1 MTGKGADAAAR
12 LAGYILVCAF
22 FGLAFSN
29 NGIRI
34 TFHGELTTSSRG
46 ELNFWLGQV
55 LLLCPGML
63 LVGYGSGARLL
74 PFLRR
79 VGERVGSMMGSE
91 RRTALV
97 ALVLLGLAAARIGR
111 SLFLLDM
118 PITDDELSVEFGGR
132 VLASGHVMA
141 HLPLPPETI
150 PSLFLLFRDGAVG
163 SFDWPGG
170 QILAAA
176 AAITRLG
183 PVLWAAIAAVP
194 VAAVAIAVGRRLGA
208 AWGLVA
214 ALVFLCSPMA
224 ALLSMTTHAQL
235 ASRAFFSLALMMFS
249 AADIDGR
256 PGQWAATGALVG
268 ATFLCRPLEAAFLSA
283 PIAAWI
289 VFHAVRGT
297 PGYRRAMIAT
307 GAGFLPAVLLF
318 AAHSY
323 AATGNPLLPARF
335 ASPEH
340 VDIVARSLWARF
352 GDNFS
357 YNVLML
363 AIWFL
368 GPVGFILVAAGAGS
382 DQFTRIACAAVVSDL
397 VLTMFHDNAGLH
409 IVGPIHYSECAAP
422 LAIVAAYGV
431 KNILLFFSNGA
442 LARLA
447 GALAVAIGVG
457 MPIVTLMQGMALRQ
471 QAEVQRILYA
481 AVEKNVREPGSPRAV
496 VLTPSFFSI
505 VNAYPNLGAV
515 GTWVHDW
522 RRPRLDLSDDVL
534 YLRDVPHAEPEL
546 RSLFPD
552 RRFYR
557 LQPLR
562 QPPYVV
568 VVPLDGGAPR
578 PLIGES

>member
-22 FGLAFSN
+22 FGLAASN
-29 NGIRI
+29 NGIRV

-63 LVGYGSGARLL
+63 LIGYGAGARLQPL
-74 PFLRR
+74 LRR
-79 VGERVGSMMGSE
+79 VGERAGSMTASE
-91 RRTALV
+91 RRTALL
-97 ALVLLGLAAARIGR
+97 ALTLVGLAAARIGR
-111 SLFLLDM
+111 SLFLLDL
-118 PITDDELSVEFGGR
+118 PITDDELAVEFGGR

-150 PSLFLLFRDGAVG
+150 PSLFLLVRDGAVG

-176 AAITRLG
+176 AALTRLG
-183 PVLWAAIAAVP
+183 PLLWAMIAVVP
-194 VAAVAIAVGRRLGA
+194 VAAVAVTVGRRLGA
-208 AWGLVA
+208 QWGLVA
-214 ALVFLCSPMA
+214 ALIFLCSPMA

-235 ASRAFFSLALMMFS
+235 ASRAFFSLALMAFS
-249 AADIDGR
+249 FADVDGR

-268 ATFLCRPLEAAFLSA
+268 ATFLCRPLETAFLSA
-283 PIAAWI
+283 PIAVWI
-289 VFHAVRGT
+289 VFQAVRGT
-297 PGYRRAMIAT
+297 PGYRAGMMAAA
-307 GAGFLPAVLLF
+307 AGFLPAVLVF

-323 AATGNPLLPARF
+323 AMTGNPFLPARF

-340 VDIVARSLWARF
+340 VDVVARSLWARF

-368 GPVGFILVAAGAGS
+368 GPIGLILVAAGAGS
-382 DQFTRIACAAVVSDL
+382 DRLTRIACATVLSGLA
-397 VLTMFHDNAGLH
+397 LTMFHDNAGLH

-422 LAIVAAYGV
+422 LAIVAAFGFR
-431 KNILLFFSNGA
+431 NILLFFSGA
-442 LARLA
+442 ARARLA

-457 MPIVTLMQGMALRQ
+457 MPIVTVMQGLALRQ
-471 QAEVQRILYA
+471 QAQVQRILYA

-496 VLTPSFFSI
+496 VLAPWLFTI
-505 VNAYPNLGAV
+505 VNAYPDLGAV

-522 RRPRLDLSDDVL
+522 RRPQLDLSDDVL
-534 YLRDVPHAEPEL
+534 YLRDVPRAEPEL
-546 RSLFPD
+546 RRLFPD

-557 LQPLR
+557 LQPMR
-562 QPPYVV
+562 EPPYVV
-568 VVPLDGGAPR
+568 VVPLDGGSPR
-578 PLIGES
+578 PLITES